1 MPASLEFLRGVLGV
15 LCVLFAYM
23 AGRSG
28 AAVRKKQQKVSRLY
42 GWVLRALACAV
53 VIGVRGPIDAIDLG
67 VWVLSIA
74 AAALGWW
81 NAMREK
87 KEEDLTRQI
96 FPESRD

>member
-15 LCVLFAYM
+15 LCVMFAYM

-28 AAVRKKQQKVSRLY
+28 AAVRKHQQKVSKLY
-42 GWVLRALACAV
+42 GWILRTLACAAAV
-53 VIGVRGPIDAIDLG
+53 GIRRSIDGIDLG
-67 VWVLSIA
+67 VWVLSVA

-81 NAMREK
+81 SVMRER

-96 FPESRD
+96 FPE